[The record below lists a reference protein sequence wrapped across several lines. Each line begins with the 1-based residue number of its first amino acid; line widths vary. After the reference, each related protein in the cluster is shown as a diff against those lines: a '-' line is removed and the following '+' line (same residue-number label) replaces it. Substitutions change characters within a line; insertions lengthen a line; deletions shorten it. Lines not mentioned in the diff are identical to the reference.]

1 MITVR
6 QPSFTLVP
14 ALADGFTHAS
24 SVIPL
29 DSASDALW
37 AMLTI
42 DEEPLNWSA
51 PPKPVWPVTRVAA
64 AIAPLLLL
72 PDPSTAVVPEASL
85 NDSARTGPAAGGG
98 GVAGPSET
106 PKATPLPAGGPGP
119 PGGLLVSDHPAG
131 TA

>member
-37 AMLTI
+37 AMLTS
-42 DEEPLNWSA
+42 DEEPLNCSA

-64 AIAPLLLL
+64 AITPLLLL

-85 NDSARTGPAAGGG
+85 NDSARTGPAAGGA
-98 GVAGPSET
+98 AG
-106 PKATPLPAGGPGP
+106 GGPG
-119 PGGLLVSDHPAG
+119 GRRRRR
-131 TA
+131 

>member
-6 QPSFTLVP
+6 QPSFTVVP

-72 PDPSTAVVPEASL
+72 PDTSTAVVPEASL
-85 NDSARTGPAAGGG
+85 NDSARTGPATGSGVVEGVGETLTPPARPGAGF
-98 GVAGPSET
+98 ET
-106 PKATPLPAGGPGP
+106 P
-119 PGGLLVSDHPAG
+119 VG
-131 TA
+131 TWLITEP